1 MAHDASEVLKEAMQ
15 LPPEARA
22 ALAGALIDSLD
33 NHVDEDAEEEWNT
46 EIQRRL
52 DELDTGAL
60 NAVPWSEA
68 REQILGGSWS
78 R

>member
-68 REQILGGSWS
+68 REQILGGS
-78 R
+78 